1 MTHVKKII
9 EAGLPLHQT
18 KKALILLHGRG
29 GSAEDIL
36 TLRDHLPLHD
46 FYIVAPQATN
56 NSWYPF
62 SFLAPIQQNEPWFY
76 SALAYIKSI
85 VDDILA
91 AGIQADQIYIGGF
104 SQGACLTLEFTTRN
118 AQRWGGVFA
127 LTGGLI
133 GDKIYPEHYQGDFAG
148 TQVFIANSQNDPHV
162 PLTRSEDSKRVM
174 EKMGAKVN
182 VKVYHD
188 RPHTIL
194 MDELQ
199 EAGKILTS

>member
-9 EAGLPLHQT
+9 EAGLPLPQA

-36 TLRDHLPLHD
+36 TLREHLPVHD

-56 NSWYPF
+56 HSWYPF
-62 SFLAPIQQNEPWFY
+62 SFLSPIQQNEPWFS
-76 SALAYIKSI
+76 SALNLVKSI
-85 VDDILA
+85 VDDIQA
-91 AGIQADQIYIGGF
+91 AGIPAKHIYIGGF
-104 SQGACLTLEFTTRN
+104 SQGACLTLEFATRN

-133 GDKIYPEHYQGDFAG
+133 GDKVYPEHYQGDFAG
-148 TQVFIANSQNDPHV
+148 TKVFIANSQNDPHV
-162 PLTRSEDSKRVM
+162 PLTRSEDSKTLM
-174 EKMGAKVN
+174 EKMGAQVN

-188 RPHTIL
+188 RPHTIV

-199 EAGKILTS
+199 EAEKILVG